1 MREAIKRKALPKDLL
16 INEIVDIEWQMMDK
30 VNNQGG
36 RAACQDDEWT
46 FYVMRYSQF
55 MALPVIL
62 LESYR
67 DDLYQAL
74 AEGRNVL
81 VEKYA
86 YMMAYTD
93 PEVFDAT
100 LRAYI
105 PEVSAGKEALVERV
119 ATALMKA
126 EKAFAAQYP
135 RLHQKGRPLS
145 GTARDEV
152 SAQVYTLGE
161 LKTYSEKT
169 LRLYENYLALLEAK
183 GGENISVTVHRIMA
197 LLYGYHSLDEA
208 EARQV

>member
-1 MREAIKRKALPKDLL
+1 MREDIKRKALPKDLL

-55 MALPVIL
+55 TALPEIL
-62 LESYR
+62 LKSYR
-67 DDLYQAL
+67 EDLHQART
-74 AEGRNVL
+74 EGRNLL

-100 LRAYI
+100 LRPYI
-105 PEVSAGKEALVERV
+105 PEVSPSKEALVNHVAER
-119 ATALMKA
+119 LMKA
-126 EKAFAAQYP
+126 ETAFAAQYP

-145 GTARDEV
+145 GTAQGDV
-152 SAQVYTLGE
+152 SVKVYTLGE
-161 LKTYSEKT
+161 LKTYSERT
-169 LRLYENYLALLEAK
+169 LQLYADYLALLETQ
-183 GGENISVTVHRIMA
+183 GGENISVTVHRVMA